1 MNKITRKQ
9 NSLYCDNAIRGWYP
23 RFKATPKSINLA
35 IRQYHQWFDKTK
47 KKKLGKAKRKNGN
60 ISSNSSNL

>member
-9 NSLYCDNAIRGWYP
+9 NSLYCDNNNRGWYP
-23 RFKATPKSINLA
+23 KFKATPKTINLA

-47 KKKLGKAKRKNGN
+47 KKKLGKAKKDEQDN
-60 ISSNSSNL
+60 

>member
-9 NSLYCDNAIRGWYP
+9 NSLYCDNDIRGWYP
-23 RFKATPKSINLA
+23 IFRATPKSINLA
-35 IRQYHQWFDKTK
+35 IRQYHAWFDKTK
-47 KKKLGKAKRKNGN
+47 KKKLGKRKRNGN

>member
-9 NSLYCDNAIRGWYP
+9 NSLYCDNDIRGWYP
-23 RFKATPKSINLA
+23 IFRATPKSINLA

-47 KKKLGKAKRKNGN
+47 KKKLGKAKRENEKNN
-60 ISSNSSNL
+60 